1 MHDSMDLLHITIK
14 MHDSMDLLHRTIK
27 MHDSMD
33 LLHRTIKMH
42 DSMDLLHNNIPC
54 VMSILIIDKTVVK
67 RMRDD
72 IGHEIY
78 VLSI

>member
-1 MHDSMDLLHITIK
+1 
-14 MHDSMDLLHRTIK
+14 
-27 MHDSMD
+27 
-33 LLHRTIKMH
+33 
-42 DSMDLLHNNIPC
+42 
-54 VMSILIIDKTVVK
+54 VMNILIIDKTVVK